1 MRGGATREAGNFVSP
16 NASNLSM
23 SRPDEFPTSTTFLT
37 NLRAGGNRAFTG
49 GTQRREA
56 IIVAADEAGD
66 LRLLELDHHMPR
78 HRHDVGA
85 AFARGRQQNDRSRFE
100 QLIDLGK
107 DAALS
112 SHWPAI
118 RGSLALYAPTQ
129 RISGS
134 FRGIGGG
141 AAFG

>member
-1 MRGGATREAGNFVSP
+1 LPLTKQATCGCWNSIIICHDIAMTL
-16 NASNLSM
+16 A
-23 SRPDEFPTSTTFLT
+23 RP
-37 NLRAGGNRAFTG
+37 LRAVVNKT
-49 GTQRREA
+49 
-56 IIVAADEAGD
+56 
-66 LRLLELDHHMPR
+66 
-78 HRHDVGA
+78 
-85 AFARGRQQNDRSRFE
+85 SRFE

-112 SHWPAI
+112 SHWPAV